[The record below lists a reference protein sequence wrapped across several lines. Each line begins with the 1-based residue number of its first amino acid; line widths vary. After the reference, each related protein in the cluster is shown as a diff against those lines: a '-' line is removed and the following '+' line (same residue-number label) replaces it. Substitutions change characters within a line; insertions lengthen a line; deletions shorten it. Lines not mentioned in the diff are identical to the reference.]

1 MDEHRRLS
9 MVALPALMQPPPD
22 DIKFIRQQVL
32 TLAMLVKPP
41 PDQSLTIRE
50 RIIGNNVHFWNGR
63 DVFTSFASNRYSFF
77 EVTGETPETLLQIVA
92 DVNVLF
98 RQRTGRNH
106 TLSPRNRIL
115 LFMLWLRS
123 YPSYHML
130 SVIFDVSVS
139 TIKDEIHACIPIFEE
154 TYSRLIHWPSLDEWQ
169 DLQGGWGKLP
179 FAVGAID
186 GTSTEIYRP
195 ITEPQEQ
202 YYSGH
207 RQYHCIHTQ
216 VVISNEGR
224 ICYVECGFLGH
235 QNDAQQ
241 YMLMRNIG
249 QQLPFPDELFLL
261 GDKIY
266 PNRHQY

>member
-1 MDEHRRLS
+1 
-9 MVALPALMQPPPD
+9 
-22 DIKFIRQQVL
+22 
-32 TLAMLVKPP
+32 
-41 PDQSLTIRE
+41 
-50 RIIGNNVHFWNGR
+50 
-63 DVFTSFASNRYSFF
+63 
-77 EVTGETPETLLQIVA
+77 
-92 DVNVLF
+92 
-98 RQRTGRNH
+98 
-106 TLSPRNRIL
+106 
-115 LFMLWLRS
+115 
-123 YPSYHML
+123 ML

-139 TIKDEIHACIPIFEE
+139 IIKDEIHACIPIFEE
-154 TYSRLIHWPSLDEWQ
+154 TYSRLIYWPSLDEWQ

-202 YYSGH
+202 YYSGY

-224 ICYVECGFLGH
+224 ICYVECGFHGH

-266 PNRHQY
+266 PNRHLVLTAYTRQQIVRKPRNMQRKCRKLNRLITHYRVKVEHAIGELKKYKVMGTLWRHPRQRLTSVVTICAVFVCRRKDLFT